1 MAYNS
6 IEEILSALSN
16 VIAASEKSGDR
27 VGYFAAL
34 YYKVTLKVKEGITRN
49 EFENGPRMEKL
60 DVLFAS
66 RYLDAL
72 QQWRKGLPVTQSWQ
86 VAFDATRR
94 SSLLVLQQLLLGMNA
109 HINLDLGI
117 AAVETVRSQPFDTVP
132 GQSLDAVQNQP
143 LATIQKDFDAI
154 NTIISSLTY
163 QVIHEINRVSPLLS
177 LMGLNA
183 GNTDS
188 LLIQFSID
196 NARDGAW
203 CFAEDLYAQQGPA
216 YDACIQ
222 SRDKN
227 IAQLAGALIKSSGLI
242 RITLWVVHVFELKNA
257 KKIIHIMH
265 TYKKKFMTANSQ
277 Q

>member
-1 MAYNS
+1 MAYTT
-6 IEEILSALSN
+6 IDEILSALSN
-16 VIAASEKSGDR
+16 IIAASERSGDR

-72 QQWRKGLPVTQSWQ
+72 QQWRKGLPLTQSWQ

-94 SSLLVLQQLLLGMNA
+94 SSLLVLQQLLLGINA

-117 AAVETVRSQPFDTVP
+117 AAVETVQ
-132 GQSLDAVQNQP
+132 GQP
-143 LATIQKDFDAI
+143 LDTIQKDFDAI

-163 QVIHEINRVSPLLS
+163 QVIHEINRISPLLS

-203 CFAEDLYAQQGPA
+203 CFAEDLYTKQGAA
-216 YDACIQ
+216 YDTCIK

-242 RITLWVVHVFELKNA
+242 RITLWIVHLFELKNP

-265 TYKKKFMTANSQ
+265 TYKKKFMTAHG
-277 Q
+277 

>member
-6 IEEILSALSN
+6 IDEILSALTN
-16 VIAASEKSGDR
+16 IIAASEKSGDR

-66 RYLDAL
+66 LYLDAL
-72 QQWRKGLPVTQSWQ
+72 QQWGKGLPVTQSWQ

-94 SSLLVLQQLLLGMNA
+94 SSMLVLQQLLLGMNA

-117 AAVETVRSQPFDTVP
+117 AAVETVRSQPLGVVP
-132 GQSLDAVQNQP
+132 GQSLD
-143 LATIQKDFDAI
+143 TIQKDFDAI

-163 QVIHEINRVSPLLS
+163 QVIHEINRISPLLS

-203 CFAEDLYAQQGPA
+203 CFAEDLHTKQGPA

-227 IAQLAGALIKSSGLI
+227 ISQLAGALIKSSGLI
-242 RITLWVVHVFELKNA
+242 RITLWVVHLFELKNP

-265 TYKKKFMTANSQ
+265 TYKKKFMTAHRSRTAR
-277 Q
+277 

>member
-1 MAYNS
+1 MPYNS
-6 IEEILSALSN
+6 IDEILSELEKI
-16 VIAASEKSGDR
+16 IAASEKSKDR

-72 QQWRKGLPVTQSWQ
+72 QQWRQGSPLTKSWK
-86 VAFDATRR
+86 VAFDATRQ

-117 AAVETVRSQPFDTVP
+117 AAVETVQN
-132 GQSLDAVQNQP
+132 QSLDP
-143 LATIQKDFDAI
+143 IQKDFDAI

-163 QVIHEINRVSPLLS
+163 QVIHEINRISPLLS
-177 LMGLNA
+177 LIGLNA
-183 GNTDS
+183 NNTDS

-203 CFAEDLYAQQGPA
+203 CFAEELHTKQGPA
-216 YDACIQ
+216 YGSCIQ
-222 SRDKN
+222 SRDKD
-227 IAQLAGALIKSSGLI
+227 IAKLAGALIKSSGLI
-242 RITLWVVHVFELKNA
+242 RLTLWVVHVFEWKNP
-257 KKIIHIMH
+257 KKIIHILH
-265 TYKKKFMTANSQ
+265 TYKKKFMRVHG
-277 Q
+277 